1 MPDRAV
7 IPVYHCPPPVQHIG
21 SRPSSS
27 FPFNKLAPVHWCD
40 SRLTTVACSSADAV
54 VTVILQ
60 SAGQSTLDIFWPE
73 QVVVFLVCS
82 GFPSAC
88 PHRSLR
94 VRPMLVRTKCD
105 TIHFLATRLPY
116 TRPFLLSFRPDSWLT
131 AHLTINSSLSP
142 SQKIL
147 SFPKT
152 PSSPI
157 FFTFALSKSSK
168 PPIPP
173 FPIPMP
179 SITRQGLVYHS
190 QRLQIPI

>member
-1 MPDRAV
+1 V
-7 IPVYHCPPPVQHIG
+7 IPVSLLWPVAQQMLSSQSF
-21 SRPSSS
+21 SRV
-27 FPFNKLAPVHWCD
+27 LD
-40 SRLTTVACSSADAV
+40 SRRWISSGRSKWLFFSYALAFH
-54 VTVILQ
+54 LP
-60 SAGQSTLDIFWPE
+60 A
-73 QVVVFLVCS
+73 
-82 GFPSAC
+82 